1 MLGISE
7 QTVVQP
13 LERVAGW
20 VAALRTRSRPC
31 DLRRCMLARL
41 NARLRAWGLG
51 TLGVRRSPVR
61 HAEALG
67 LLGGVDPTNPR
78 ASAAGSMQRPGPPGP
93 YAPPSGP
100 ALAPRPRRKVQ
111 SPSGSV
117 PIHPLVPSADRRGR
131 LTTSVPDGRR
141 FEREPAKHAVR
152 ASQESTWR
160 LSCVR
165 TQKPSIAGVVAW
177 ADVLVPLHEHPA
189 PQSTASGSPCM
200 SIHRPARR
208 RLQVSGSPT
217 PSRAEGAGASP
228 RWRRGNSCL
237 PERRA
242 NER

>member
-1 MLGISE
+1 MGRRPEDAI
-7 QTVVQP
+7 
-13 LERVAGW
+13 
-20 VAALRTRSRPC
+20 AALRSPPMHARTTQRAPSRLGARDTRCPKESGPARRGPGAARRCRPHESPR
-31 DLRRCMLARL
+31 LRRREHAAAR
-41 NARLRAWGLG
+41 APGTVRA
-51 TLGVRRSPVR
+51 PF
-61 HAEALG
+61 
-67 LLGGVDPTNPR
+67 
-78 ASAAGSMQRPGPPGP
+78 RPGPRTATTSQGP
-93 YAPPSGP
+93 VAERVGPAPP
-100 ALAPRPRRKVQ
+100 R
-111 SPSGSV
+111 
-117 PIHPLVPSADRRGR
+117 VPSADRRGR